1 MKFLLNEK
9 NIFNDFPCL
18 YKSTDS
24 ELVVM
29 FIAPTTCIVLQT
41 DGNDIDSATLF
52 QYVEDEWGSC
62 YDKEYWIKMPKGTT
76 YTFEQ
81 N

>member
-24 ELVVM
+24 ELVAM
-29 FIAPTTCIVLQT
+29 FITPTTFIVLQT
-41 DGNDIDSATLF
+41 DGNDIDSTTLF
-52 QYVEDEWGSC
+52 
-62 YDKEYWIKMPKGTT
+62 
-76 YTFEQ
+76 
-81 N
+81 